1 MRQPSLSAHPQA
13 GPEIHEDD
21 GVSHTAFVGGDQASV
36 IETSIQNLW

>member
-1 MRQPSLSAHPQA
+1 MRQPSHTAHSQA

-21 GVSHTAFVGGDQASV
+21 GVFHAAFVGGGGASV